1 MMLGCTLQRMTPAEV
16 LAGATL
22 VAARAIGLE
31 HEVGSLELGKAADFA
46 VIDAPDLNHW
56 MYHFRAN
63 ACRRT
68 VIAGQT
74 VFSA

>member
-1 MMLGCTLQRMTPAEV
+1 M
-16 LAGATL
+16 
-22 VAARAIGLE
+22 AARAIGLE
-31 HEVGSLELGKAADFA
+31 HEVGSLEVGKAADFA

-74 VFSA
+74 VFAA